1 MPRKGA
7 GLSVTVPSSG
17 RRLRIF
23 VAIRHAKDP
32 KQYFSDLWTSN
43 FYPALRRMG
52 HDLVESQVD
61 LLPAS
66 DFMQVA
72 GNFTAEE
79 AETRAGITQAILDEV
94 RAAHREKPID
104 LFLSYFY
111 NAHFD
116 PAGFADIR
124 ALGIPT
130 VNFYCNSMY
139 QFDLVAAIAP
149 AVDFAWHAEMHAAAA
164 YRAVGANPVWVQM
177 AADPDVYRPYP
188 EITQAA
194 DACFVGQR
202 YADRDRLLYALHHAG
217 VPLTLHG
224 RGWSDMLATHR
235 SGTDQGS
242 SVSLGR
248 PVAPPGS
255 MAAYLTE
262 FGRIFRE
269 QGIVGGAAR
278 IVDRVR
284 ERRTAGPM
292 RAALSAHYGG
302 YAADVAQAFAGHA
315 VVLNF
320 SNVWS
325 DGKPGST
332 LIPHVRLRDFEGP
345 MSRACYL
352 TGYTDEIEH
361 FFEVGREI
369 DCYRS
374 AEELVDKTRF
384 YLSHPDAAEAL
395 REAGWRR
402 ARRDHRW
409 ENRFQQLFAACGLE

>member
-1 MPRKGA
+1 MTVAGA
-7 GLSVTVPSSG
+7 RSERP
-17 RRLRIF
+17 LRIF
-23 VAIRHAKDP
+23 IAVRHAKDP
-32 KQYFSDLWTSN
+32 KQYLSDLWTSN

-52 HDLVESQVD
+52 HELVESQVD

-66 DFMQVA
+66 TFMQVA
-72 GNFTAEE
+72 TDFTPQEE
-79 AETRAGITQAILDEV
+79 EVRARITQEILDEV
-94 RAAHREKPID
+94 RTAHAEKPLD
-104 LFLSYFY
+104 LVLTYFY

-130 VNFYCNSMY
+130 VNFYCNSIY
-139 QFDLVAAIAP
+139 QFELVAGIAP
-149 AVDFAWHAEMHAAAA
+149 AVDFSWHAELHAADA

-177 AADPDVYRPYP
+177 AADPDLYRPYP
-188 EITQAA
+188 EITQSA

-202 YADRDRLLYALHHAG
+202 YADRDRLLYALHRAD
-217 VPLTLHG
+217 VPFTLYG
-224 RGWSDMLATHR
+224 SGWSNVLVANT
-235 SGTDQGS
+235 GAGDQTKT
-242 SVSLGR
+242 VNLGR
-248 PVAPPGS
+248 PVARAGS
-255 MAAYLTE
+255 IASYLAE
-262 FGRIFRE
+262 LKWFFRE
-269 QGIVGGAAR
+269 QGVVGGAAR
-278 IVDRVR
+278 VLDRLR
-284 ERRTAGPM
+284 DRRTAGPM

-384 YLSHPDAAEAL
+384 YLSHPDAAEVL
-395 REAGWRR
+395 REAGWQR

-409 ENRFQQLFAACGLE
+409 ENRFQQLFGACGLG